1 MSDNANLFDAGTV
14 QGGGGGAAQEPG
26 SPVERTGAP
35 RVVTADRGQLAWRT
49 CDLESLLPAEHRAR
63 LIWSAVEKLDLTK
76 FYEPIAAR
84 ENEPGRPAI
93 DPKILVALWLYAT
106 SEGVGSAREV
116 ARLCGAH
123 DAYRW
128 ICGGVSVNHHT
139 LSDFRVGHA
148 EALDDLMTQVLA
160 VLMHGGLVTL
170 ERVAQDGMRVRAS
183 AGAASFRREPT
194 LKACLDAA
202 RKQVEEGKRQA
213 DEPDTQRT
221 ARERAAAERA
231 AREREERVT
240 HALAELPKA
249 RAAKS
254 GTKEKEQA
262 RVSTTDPEARVMKMG
277 DGGYRPAYNA
287 QFATDT
293 ASRVIVGAGV
303 TNSGSDMGQ
312 TDPMRA
318 EIERRTGGQPKEL
331 LIDGGFVKKES
342 IEDASSAG
350 TTVYAPV
357 PKPRVDGIDPHQPK
371 PGDSAAVAEWRQRM
385 ATPEAKD
392 IYKQRAATAETVNA
406 DLRTWRGL
414 DRFLVRGSGKV
425 LNVILWSAITYN
437 VMRWIGAGLSG

>member
-1 MSDNANLFDAGTV
+1 M
-14 QGGGGGAAQEPG
+14 
-26 SPVERTGAP
+26 
-35 RVVTADRGQLAWRT
+35 VTADRRQLAWRT
-49 CDLESLLPAEHRAR
+49 CDLESLLPPDHRAR
-63 LIWSAVEKLDLTK
+63 LIWSAVEKLDLSK

-93 DPKILVALWLYAT
+93 DPKILVGLWLYAT
-106 SEGVGSAREV
+106 SEGVGSAREL
-116 ARLCGAH
+116 ARLCGMH

-148 EALDDLMTQVLA
+148 AALDDVMTQVLA

-183 AGAASFRREPT
+183 AGAASFRREKS
-194 LKACLDAA
+194 LKACLEEA
-202 RKQVEEGKRQA
+202 RAQVEEAKRQA
-213 DEPDTQRT
+213 DEPDTQRS
-221 ARERAAAERA
+221 ARERAATERA
-231 AREREERVT
+231 VREREERVT
-240 HALAELPKA
+240 RALAELPKA
-249 RAAKS
+249 QAAKH
-254 GTKEKEQA
+254 KAEDKAQA

-293 ASRVIVGAGV
+293 ASRVIVGVGV

-312 TDPMRA
+312 ADPMQA
-318 EIERRTGGQPKEL
+318 EIQRRTGGQPKEL
-331 LIDGGFVKKES
+331 LVDGGFAKKES
-342 IEDASSAG
+342 IEKASTAG

-357 PKPRVDGIDPHQPK
+357 PKPRKEGIDPHQPK
-371 PGDSAAVAEWRQRM
+371 DGDSPAVAEWRQRM
-385 ATPEAKD
+385 ATPEAKE

-414 DRFLVRGSGKV
+414 DRFLVRGGDKV
-425 LNVILWSAITYN
+425 LSVILWSAITYN
-437 VMRWIGAGLSG
+437 VMRWIGAGLGG

>member
-1 MSDNANLFDAGTV
+1 MSDNEHLFDARTEGS
-14 QGGGGGAAQEPG
+14 GGGASAASAEG
-26 SPVERTGAP
+26 LGAP
-35 RVVTADRGQLAWRT
+35 RVVTADRRQLAWRT
-49 CDLESLLPAEHRAR
+49 CDLESLLPPEHRAR
-63 LIWSAVEKLDLTK
+63 LIWSAVERLDLSK

-106 SEGVGSAREV
+106 SECVGSAREL

-148 EALDDLMTQVLA
+148 AALDDLMTQVLA

-183 AGAASFRREPT
+183 AGAASFRREKS
-194 LKACLDAA
+194 LQGCLVAA
-202 RKQVEEGKRQA
+202 RAQVEEAKRQA
-213 DEPDTQRT
+213 DEPDTQRS

-240 HALAELPKA
+240 RALAELPKA
-249 RAAKS
+249 RASKS
-254 GTKEKEQA
+254 GTKGKGKEKA

-293 ASRVIVGAGV
+293 ASRVIVGVGV

-312 TDPMRA
+312 SDPMRA
-318 EIERRTGGQPKEL
+318 EIERRTGGQPKAL
-331 LIDGGFVKKES
+331 LIDGGFAKQES
-342 IEDASSAG
+342 IEKASAAG

-357 PKPRVDGIDPHQPK
+357 PKPRKEGIDPYEPK
-371 PGDSAAVAEWRQRM
+371 ERDSPAVAEWRQRM
-385 ATPEAKD
+385 STPEAKE
-392 IYKQRAATAETVNA
+392 IYKERAATAETVNA

-425 LNVILWSAITYN
+425 LSVTLWSAITYN
-437 VMRWIGAGLSG
+437 VMRWIGAGLGGG